1 MSRRFHSPKDTLVGR
16 CPTCGRRLPG
26 GSTTKPVRF
35 LTDCPPDEVDEL
47 AAEMAISDLSQ
58 LLGVPRR
65 KLESYCRCLGI
76 AVQCSEKEQP

>member
-1 MSRRFHSPKDTLVGR
+1 MSKRIHSPKPAFVAR

-26 GSTTKPVRF
+26 GSNSKPVRF

-47 AAEMAISDLSQ
+47 AAEMVIADLSQ

-65 KLESYCRCLGI
+65 RLDSYCRCLGI
-76 AVQCSEKEQP
+76 VIQRSEKELP